1 MVRPRMVGPD
11 LPSGLRRPDRS
22 VDLRSMPVQQMGLGV
37 FNWGGYGNPPAIW
50 RRGPGGPSWSLTS
63 NAESRRFIAAVAEQM
78 RREGKDMPPPG
89 SDAGFSVDDVHEY
102 LGKSPRYI
110 ALSPEGG
117 IVDDVPEP
125 GPEAAVD
132 PERDPEP
139 AWEAPPDAGNLL
151 SVGAAAGGAQVLANT
166 PVPNFQGPQVHAM
179 AGGGPPNWQEDLPLG
194 DRPGRRLTPAQIAA
208 GQAGV
213 ETGKGILGGTIPAP
227 PDPDAGLPPAGP
239 ESEQGTLWDPESQ
252 MDRQLMAEMAAQRGA
267 QPEHGYFGAA
277 GSAVSGVV
285 DDLSS
290 MVQGMSAGERA
301 AMISALVAAGLL
313 MVGSGGTLIPIGL
326 GAGAGL
332 GAMSSAP

>member
-1 MVRPRMVGPD
+1 MSVSVPEMVRPRTVSQWGPNAQGVR
-11 LPSGLRRPDRS
+11 SRPDRS
-22 VDLRSMPVQQMGLGV
+22 VDLRSMPVQTMGFAPDVRTVISKVRDTGEYRVRFYVDDIYQGEENDYYTDDREDAEETAEAIEEEAAARARKEAEGEEALGEIAETEEE
-37 FNWGGYGNPPAIW
+37 GGFVEVPLAE
-50 RRGPGGPSWSLTS
+50 
-63 NAESRRFIAAVAEQM
+63 ESRAVSPVGPQM
-78 RREGKDMPPPG
+78 LPN
-89 SDAGFSVDDVHEY
+89 V
-102 LGKSPRYI
+102 
-110 ALSPEGG
+110 
-117 IVDDVPEP
+117 
-125 GPEAAVD
+125 
-132 PERDPEP
+132 
-139 AWEAPPDAGNLL
+139 
-151 SVGAAAGGAQVLANT
+151 

-213 ETGKGILGGTIPAP
+213 ETGKGILGGTIAAP

-252 MDRQLMAEMAAQRGA
+252 MDRQYMAEMAAQRGA

-313 MVGSGGTLIPIGL
+313 MTGPGGLLIPIGL
-326 GAGAGL
+326 GAGL